1 MAGAEFG
8 VEVEGLQEAVAALTG
23 FRTRLRVK
31 LADRLRDGADL
42 TRKAASGEAVLK
54 GDVYHGKPTD
64 HGDPARMP
72 GDLAHKIKVRMASL
86 FTYDVVE
93 YSRTR
98 SRRYPGGYPYPRRI
112 EYGPGGKAFME
123 PTARL
128 MTPVVERMVSDMID
142 ELEAEE
148 DL

>member
-1 MAGAEFG
+1 MAVEFG
-8 VEVEGLQEAVAALTG
+8 IEVEGLQEAVAALTG
-23 FRTRLRVK
+23 FRVRMRVR
-31 LADRLRDGADL
+31 LADTLRDGADL
-42 TRKAASGEAVLK
+42 VRKGASGQAVLR

-64 HGDPARMP
+64 HGDPGRMP
-72 GDLAHKIKVRMASL
+72 GDLAHKIKVQMRSL

-98 SRRYPGGYPYPRRI
+98 SRAYPGGYPYPRRI
-112 EYGPGGKAFME
+112 EYGPGGKAFMA

-128 MTPVVERMVSDMID
+128 MSPLVERMVSDMID